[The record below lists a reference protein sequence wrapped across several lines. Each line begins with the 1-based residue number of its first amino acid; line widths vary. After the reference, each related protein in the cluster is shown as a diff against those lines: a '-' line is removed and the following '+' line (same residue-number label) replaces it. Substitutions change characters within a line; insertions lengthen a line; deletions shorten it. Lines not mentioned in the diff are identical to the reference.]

1 MLNVDLIDKLYS
13 ELPKE
18 KQQQLVIQLFKKS
31 RQSMAYFRRTK
42 DISLSKLEI
51 LADFFKMPLD
61 YFRLGSELFERA
73 AHIEAKDN
81 IFAVGS
87 YVSTGAGLLI
97 KNQALQQQL
106 ADKEELLNEKK
117 EEELNEKKKELKEKD
132 ERIKSM
138 ESMMTF
144 MNDAMNGVK
153 GAIETKDAY
162 IKTLEETV
170 ASLKRDMATLT
181 TR

>member
-18 KQQQLVIQLFKKS
+18 RQQQLVLQLFKKS

-42 DISLSKLEI
+42 DISLTKLEI

-73 AHIEAKDN
+73 AHIETKDN

-87 YVSTGAGLLI
+87 YVSTGAGLMI
-97 KNQALQQQL
+97 RIQALQQQL

-117 EEELNEKKKELKEKD
+117 EELNEKKKELKEKD

-153 GAIETKDAY
+153 GAMETKDAY
-162 IKTLEETV
+162 IKSLEETI
-170 ASLKRDMATLT
+170 ATLKKEIASQA
-181 TR
+181 